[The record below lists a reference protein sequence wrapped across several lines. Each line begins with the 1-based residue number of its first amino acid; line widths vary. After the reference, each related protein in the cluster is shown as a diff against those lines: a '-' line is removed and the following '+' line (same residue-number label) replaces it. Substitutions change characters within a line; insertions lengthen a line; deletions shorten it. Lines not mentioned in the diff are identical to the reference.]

1 MHTMRLRLRPT
12 RDFFTL
18 GWTAFYQVQ
27 TLTADRSLTQ
37 DYLEYGCLL
46 HPSLQS
52 VVVVSPSPLVE
63 DVVNLHSSVPP
74 ARHS

>member
-52 VVVVSPSPLVE
+52 VVVVSLVE
-63 DVVNLHSSVPP
+63 DVVNLQSSVPP